1 VSVMVQPAATP
12 PFGSTRDGT
21 VSLISAEVAREFLAC
36 AVESEHELPA
46 AVRNFLERAGA

>member
-1 VSVMVQPAATP
+1 MVQPAATP